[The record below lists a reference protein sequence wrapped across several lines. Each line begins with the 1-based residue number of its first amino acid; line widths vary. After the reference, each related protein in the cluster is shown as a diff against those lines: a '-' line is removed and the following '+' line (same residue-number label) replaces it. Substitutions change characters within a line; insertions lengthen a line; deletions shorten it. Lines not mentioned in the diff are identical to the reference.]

1 MKEQNVGET
10 QRLYYIDSE
19 MKTFEAVVT
28 LCGPAAEV
36 TGGKRKEGYGVILA
50 ETAFF
55 PEGGG
60 QSGDIGTIGDAAVVD
75 TVEVKGEIVHITDKP
90 VEEGSKVRGEIN
102 WEVRYDRMQQHS
114 AEHIVSGLVCSGY
127 GYQNVGF
134 HIGEDKTTLDFSGPL
149 TQEQVKNLEIESN
162 KVIYQ
167 MLPVKT
173 MFPTK
178 EEEKKLEY
186 RSKIDIEGQVRI
198 VYIDGVDMCACCAP
212 HVKNTGEIGVIKIT
226 DAINYKGGMRLTIVC
241 GLRAVKNY
249 VAEEDALRN
258 ISRSLSVPIE
268 SAGSAVE
275 KLKAETEDRRQKI
288 IAWQE
293 KYVSRIPAEDGQE
306 KYLIIEEELDGDV
319 AKRLITRMAEKTRI
333 AAAFIGSD
341 EKGYH
346 YVIGSEKEDLP
357 QITKDMHEKLNGR
370 GGGRGGQVQ
379 GQVATTKEKIENYFK
394 NI

>member
-1 MKEQNVGET
+1 MREQNVGET
-10 QRLYYIDSE
+10 KRLYYVDSE
-19 MKTFEAVVT
+19 MKDFQAVVT
-28 LCGPAAEV
+28 TCGPAADV

-60 QSGDIGTIGDAAVVD
+60 QPGDIGTLGEAKVLD

-90 VEEGSKVRGEIN
+90 VEEGSTVSGKIN

-114 AEHIVSGLVCSGY
+114 AEHIVSGLACSRY

-134 HIGEDKTTLDFSGPL
+134 HIGEDKTTLDFNGPL
-149 TQEQVKNLEIESN
+149 TAEEVKELEIEAN

-167 MLPVKT
+167 MLPVET

-212 HVKNTGEIGVIKIT
+212 HVKNTGEIGIIKIT

-249 VAEEDALRN
+249 VAEEDALRS
-258 ISRSLSVPIE
+258 ISRNLSVPIE
-268 SAGSAVE
+268 AAACAVE
-275 KLKAETEDRRQKI
+275 KLKAETEDRRQRI

-293 KYVSRIPAEDGQE
+293 KYVSRLETE
-306 KYLIIEEELDGDV
+306 KTDKNIIFEEELDGDV
-319 AKRLITRMAEKTRI
+319 AKRLINKMAEKTRI
-333 AAAFIGSD
+333 AAAFIGTD

-346 YVIGSEKEDLP
+346 YIIGSGTEDLQQLTRP
-357 QITKDMHEKLNGR
+357 MHEALSGR
-370 GGGRGGQVQ
+370 GGGKGGQVQ
-379 GQVATTKEKIENYFK
+379 GQVAATRADIENYFK